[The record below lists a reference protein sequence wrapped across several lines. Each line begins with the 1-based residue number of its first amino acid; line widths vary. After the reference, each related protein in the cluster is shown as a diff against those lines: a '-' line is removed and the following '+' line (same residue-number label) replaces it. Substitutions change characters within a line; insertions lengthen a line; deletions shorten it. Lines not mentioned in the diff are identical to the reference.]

1 MRHHRLLGL
10 VLLGSTPLLI
20 PTAAAQGAQ
29 HPATPFDDARL
40 EIEYN
45 ATDGDAG
52 FQIFAD
58 SDEEWKEFE
67 IFRPDGGRIVDFKT
81 DGNLSDFG
89 LSELFS
95 ESSEPPFTELPFA
108 EFKRLFPAGN
118 YRFEGE
124 TVDGRELAST
134 VRFSHRIL
142 TAPRFIQ
149 PQDGGTLP
157 VDHAVIEWAPVP
169 GAVDYEVI
177 VSSPNEER
185 VMDTTLSSN
194 RTSLTVPTE
203 FLDRGVEYAI
213 EVHASASNG
222 NRIFTQ
228 VSFTAT

>member
-10 VLLGSTPLLI
+10 VLLGSLPLLI
-20 PTAAAQGAQ
+20 PATAQGAEE
-29 HPATPFDDARL
+29 PSLPFDDARL

-58 SDEEWKEFE
+58 AEEWKQFE
-67 IFRPDGGRIVDFKT
+67 IFRPDGRRMVNFQTAGI
-81 DGNLSDFG
+81 LSDFG

-108 EFKRLFPAGN
+108 EFKRLFPAGT

-124 TVDGRELAST
+124 TIDGRELASN

-142 TAPRFIQ
+142 SAPRILQ

-157 VDHAVIEWAPVP
+157 ARDAVVRWAPVR
-169 GAVDYEVI
+169 GAVDYEII
-177 VSSPNEER
+177 VAGPEEQR
-185 VMDTTLSSN
+185 IVDVTTGPEDTTL
-194 RTSLTVPTE
+194 TVPRE
-203 FLDRGVEYAI
+203 FLEPGVEYAI
-213 EVHASASNG
+213 EVHASAPNG

-228 VSFTAT
+228 VSFTAA

>member
-1 MRHHRLLGL
+1 MRHHRVLGL
-10 VLLGSTPLLI
+10 VLLGATPLLT
-20 PTAAAQGAQ
+20 PTAAAQGARE
-29 HPATPFDDARL
+29 PTIPFADARL

-58 SDEEWKEFE
+58 AEEWNEFE
-67 IFRPDGGRIVDFKT
+67 IFRPDGGRIVNFQTTGD
-81 DGNLSDFG
+81 LSDFG
-89 LSELFS
+89 LTELFS

-124 TVDGRELAST
+124 TIDGRELAST

-142 TAPRFIQ
+142 TAPQFIQ

-157 VDHAVIEWAPVP
+157 VDNALIRWAPVR

-177 VSSPNEER
+177 VTQEGTNRVLDVTQSP
-185 VMDTTLSSN
+185 D
-194 RTSLTVPTE
+194 RTSLTVPVQ
-203 FLDRGVEYAI
+203 FLERGADYAI
-213 EVHASASNG
+213 EIHASASNG
-222 NRIFTQ
+222 NRIFTE